1 MRPNQTSSSFFV
13 SRVPPTTTNNAMFLP
28 EHPNIL
34 EQTANPTSHL
44 TNTPPTF
51 LFPAGFSGGL
61 VGEGRGTTPLLPGE
75 GEDSASLHLG
85 PVMDLTSHTLLPS
98 RQSRQ

>member
-44 TNTPPTF
+44 TNTPPHLPLSCR
-51 LFPAGFSGGL
+51 LFRRLGG
-61 VGEGRGTTPLLPGE
+61 GRAWDNSIAPG
-75 GEDSASLHLG
+75 
-85 PVMDLTSHTLLPS
+85 
-98 RQSRQ
+98 